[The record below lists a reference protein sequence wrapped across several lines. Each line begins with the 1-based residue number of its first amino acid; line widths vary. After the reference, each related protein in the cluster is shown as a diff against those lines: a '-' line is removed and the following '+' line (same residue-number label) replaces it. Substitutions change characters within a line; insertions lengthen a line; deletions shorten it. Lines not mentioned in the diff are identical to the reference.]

1 LQDPWRGISL
11 ITGCLAVATTLA
23 AVGGA
28 SAAAPGGMLVGFA
41 EDLPKEIGAAA
52 VAPATDLGA
61 RAFRITLIWSPGQT
75 QLLDADAA
83 KLDRATAAT
92 AGLRLVLAVYANAGS
107 KAPVD
112 ATGRDA
118 YCAYVR
124 NVLSRYAAIRDVA
137 IWNEPNKSL
146 FWNPQ
151 TDAAGLYEALL
162 ARCWNVLHG
171 SFSNV
176 NVIGLTLSSSG
187 NDNATSTSPGAFV
200 RSVGDAYRASGRG
213 KPILD
218 TVGYHAYPLDP
229 AERPWRKHIQSK
241 VLALG
246 DWNKLMYN
254 LWLAFNGT
262 AQPIPGQAGVS
273 IWYLEVGFQT
283 RVDPA
288 HAGAYSGTENVAA
301 LPDDAG
307 SEPDSPPPA
316 ETSAAPDQSTQILDS
331 VRLAACQPFVGGFFN
346 FLLFDEPV
354 LTGWQSGAYW
364 ADRTPKDSLAA
375 FRRAIG
381 EVNSGTVNCEALK
394 GGPPSGDFMPPS
406 VPQNLLATPQEA
418 PLRVELAWDAATDD
432 ASALAYRVYRNGA
445 FVATTTA
452 TSWTHT
458 NPAEGTTYT
467 YSVRAID
474 SAGNLGDASAPV
486 SATTP
491 DQSAPTPPPDLA
503 AQALVNPARVELS
516 WTAATDPA
524 GVAGYEVSRDGAV
537 IGTSPTPSFTD
548 AGVSGSTT
556 YVYSVIAYDAAGN
569 RSDPAAVQVTTP
581 EAVPPSAPTGL
592 NAVVR
597 SGPVRV
603 QLGWNAAT
611 DDTGVTGYRVY
622 RNGSAIATATSTA
635 YLDAAVKPSTKYR
648 YFVTALDQAGNES
661 PASATVSVK
670 TEKK

>member
-1 LQDPWRGISL
+1 LQVPWRGISL
-11 ITGCLAVATTLA
+11 IAGCLAVATTLGA
-23 AVGGA
+23 IGAA
-28 SAAAPGGMLVGFA
+28 SASAPGAMLVGFT
-41 EDLPKEIGAAA
+41 EDLPKEIGAVA
-52 VAPATDLGA
+52 VAPAADLGA
-61 RAFRITLIWSPGQT
+61 GAFRITLTWSPGQT
-75 QLLDADAA
+75 QLVDADAA

-92 AGLRLVLAVYANAGS
+92 GGLRLVLAVHANAGF

-112 ATGRDA
+112 PAGREA
-118 YCAYVR
+118 YCTYVR
-124 NVLSRYAAIRDVA
+124 NVLSRYAALRDVV

-162 ARCWNVLHG
+162 ARCWDVLHG

-176 NVIGLTLSSSG
+176 NVIGLALSSTG
-187 NDNATSTSPGAFV
+187 NDSATSTSPGAFI
-200 RSVGDAYRASGRG
+200 RSVGAAYRSSGRG

-218 TVGYHAYPLDP
+218 TVGYHPYPLDSS
-229 AERPWRKHIQSK
+229 ERPWRKHIQSK

-254 LWLAFNGT
+254 LSLAFDGT
-262 AQPIPGQAGVS
+262 AQPLPGQAGVS

-283 RVDPA
+283 QVDPA

-301 LPDDAG
+301 LADDAG
-307 SEPDSPPPA
+307 GEPDSPPPA

-354 LTGWQSGAYW
+354 LTGWQSGPYW
-364 ADRTPKDSLAA
+364 ADRTPKDSLAP

-381 EVNSGTVNCEALK
+381 EVNAGTVNCDALK
-394 GGPPSGDFMPPS
+394 GGSPSGDFRPPG

-418 PLRVELAWDAATDD
+418 PLRVELAWDAAADD
-432 ASALAYRVYRNGA
+432 GGAVAYRMYRNGA

-452 TSWTHT
+452 TSWTHA
-458 NPAEGTTYT
+458 NPTEGTTYT

-474 SAGNLGDASAPV
+474 SAGNLGDSSAPV

-491 DQSAPTPPPDLA
+491 DRTAPTPPTNLA
-503 AQALVNPARVELS
+503 AQALVDPARVELS
-516 WTAATDPA
+516 WTAATDTA

-537 IGTSPTPSFTD
+537 IGTSPTPLYTD
-548 AGVSGSTT
+548 AGVAGSTT
-556 YVYSVIAYDAAGN
+556 YAYSVVAYDAAGN

-581 EAVPPSAPTGL
+581 ETVPPSAPIGL
-592 NAVVR
+592 SAVAR
-597 SGPVRV
+597 SRPVRV
-603 QLGWNAAT
+603 QLEWNAAA

-622 RNGSAIATATSTA
+622 RNGSAIATATSTS
-635 YLDAAVKPSTKYR
+635 YLDAAVKRSTKYR
-648 YFVTALDQAGNES
+648 YLVTALDQAGNES
-661 PASATVSVK
+661 LPSATVSVK
-670 TEKK
+670 TAKK

>member
-1 LQDPWRGISL
+1 LQGPWRGISL
-11 ITGCLAVATTLA
+11 IAGCLAVGTTLA
-23 AVGGA
+23 AVGAA
-28 SAAAPGGMLVGFA
+28 SASPPGGMFVGFT
-41 EDLPKEIGAAA
+41 ENLPKDIGAAA

-61 RAFRITLIWSPGQT
+61 GAFRITLMWSPGQT
-75 QLLDADAA
+75 QLLDADVA

-92 AGLRLVLAVYANAGS
+92 GGLRLVLSVHATAGS

-112 ATGRDA
+112 SAGRDA
-118 YCAYVR
+118 YCTYVR

-151 TDAAGLYEALL
+151 TDAPKLYEALL
-162 ARCWNVLHG
+162 ARCWDVLHG

-176 NVIGLTLSSSG
+176 NVIGLLLSSTG
-187 NDNATSTSPGAFV
+187 NDNATSTSPGAFI

-213 KPILD
+213 KRILD
-218 TVGYHAYPLDP
+218 TVGYHPYPLNP
-229 AERPWRKHIQSK
+229 AERPWLKHIQSK

-262 AQPIPGQAGVS
+262 AQPIPGQADVS

-288 HAGAYSGTENVAA
+288 HAGAYTGTENVAA
-301 LPDDAG
+301 IPDDAG
-307 SEPDSPPPA
+307 GEPNSPPPS

-346 FLLFDEPV
+346 FLLFDEPP

-375 FRRAIG
+375 FRLAIG
-381 EVNSGTVNCEALK
+381 EANAGTVNCAALK
-394 GGPPSGDFMPPS
+394 GGLPSADFMPPS
-406 VPQNLLATPQEA
+406 TPQNLQAAPQGP
-418 PLRVELAWDAATDD
+418 PLRIELAWDASTDD
-432 ASALAYRVYRNGA
+432 ASAVSYRVYRNGA
-445 FVATTTA
+445 FVATTAA
-452 TSWTHT
+452 TTWTHE
-458 NPAEGTTYT
+458 NPAEATTYT

-491 DQSAPTPPPDLA
+491 DQTAPTPPTNLA
-503 AQALVNPARVELS
+503 AQALANPARVLLN
-516 WTAATDPA
+516 WTAATDTA
-524 GVAGYEVSRDGAV
+524 GVAGYEVSRDGTV

-548 AGVSGSTT
+548 VGVTGSTT
-556 YVYSVIAYDAAGN
+556 YAYSVVAYDAAGN
-569 RSDPAAVQVTTP
+569 RSDPATVQVTTA
-581 EAVPPSAPTGL
+581 ETVPPSAPTGL
-592 NAVVR
+592 TVKGLSR
-597 SGPVRV
+597 PVQV
-603 QLGWNAAT
+603 QLAWQAAT
-611 DDTGVTGYRVY
+611 DDTGVTEYRVY
-622 RNGSAIATATSTA
+622 RNGSVTATSTSTS
-635 YLDAAVKPSTKYR
+635 YRDAAVKPRTKYR

-670 TEKK
+670 TERK